1 MDERAQA
8 AVETALVL
16 PLMLFLFFG
25 LLQLIMVQ
33 HARLMTGYAAFNAA
47 RAGVVWN
54 GDPCMMRRAAVV
66 SLLPTLGATD
76 TISGTSEP
84 FDRPRPG
91 LMKTWTRAQALVS
104 TTGAVA
110 GLLAELGIQNP
121 GIELVDVE
129 VLNPTEAMLGHF
141 HNGELPFDAVAG
153 DPAGRDFQSR
163 PQMREATRLTIR
175 VKYLYPMRIPFAN
188 WLVFSSYLAAHAG
201 MSQTGAIINA
211 ENSRGVGGAKNLT
224 QTGAGAQVEGA
235 KAIAAGGAEVDAEG
249 REIFSRGNLALLWQL
264 GLSSGTWLFPLSASH
279 TMRMQSNFYQRSFNK
294 AGFCPPWS

>member
-1 MDERAQA
+1 MNGSRGQA
-8 AVETALVL
+8 AVETALIL
-16 PLMLFLFFG
+16 PLMLFMFFG

-76 TISGTSEP
+76 TVAGTSEP
-84 FDRPRPG
+84 FGQPRPG
-91 LMKTWTRAQALVS
+91 LMRTWTRAQALVS
-104 TTGAVA
+104 TTGAVG
-110 GLLAELGIQNP
+110 GLLAELGITNP
-121 GIELVDVE
+121 GMALVDVE
-129 VLNPTEAMLGHF
+129 VLNPTQAMLGHF
-141 HNGELPFDAVAG
+141 HNGELAFDAVAG
-153 DPAGRDFQSR
+153 DPAGRDFTNR
-163 PQMREATRLTIR
+163 PEMREATRLTVR

-201 MSQTGAIINA
+201 MSQTGAIFNP
-211 ENSRGVGGAKNLT
+211 ENTRSPSLNVT

-235 KAIAAGGAEVDAEG
+235 KALAAGGAEADAEG
-249 REIFSRGNLALLWQL
+249 REIYSTGSLAMLWQL
-264 GLSSGTWLFPLSASH
+264 GLGTGNWLFPMSASH
-279 TMRMQSNFYQRSFNK
+279 TMRMQSNFYQQSFGA